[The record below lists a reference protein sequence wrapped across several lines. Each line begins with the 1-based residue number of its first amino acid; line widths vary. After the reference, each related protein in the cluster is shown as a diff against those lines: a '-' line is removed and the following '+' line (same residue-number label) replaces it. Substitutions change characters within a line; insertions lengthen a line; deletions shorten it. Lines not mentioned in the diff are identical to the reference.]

1 MPLSERDQRT
11 LKIGG
16 VIIGVLLVAFLVMN
30 LLGGGEEAPPGE
42 ETARPTDPATV
53 PGGEVPS
60 ESPSQTPTS
69 TLSPVT
75 AFTGRDPF
83 SAPPGFSTAAPTTGA
98 PTTGAPTTSAPTTSG
113 GTSTSTSSPTSGGTF
128 STSTSPPP
136 TQPGN
141 GSSSNT
147 GGHEVVLLNVFSVGG
162 VPTVQVEVDGTI
174 YDVQV
179 GDEFGPNDRFELRSI
194 SGNCAMFVYGDD
206 PFTLCV
212 TPQK

>member
-16 VIIGVLLVAFLVMN
+16 IIIGVLLVAFLAMN
-30 LLGGGEEAPPGE
+30 LLGGGEDAPPGE

-53 PGGEVPS
+53 PGEEPS
-60 ESPSQTPTS
+60 DSPSQTPTS
-69 TLSPVT
+69 TLSPV
-75 AFTGRDPF
+75 AVFTGRDPF
-83 SAPPGFSTAAPTTGA
+83 SVPPGFSTA
-98 PTTGAPTTSAPTTSG
+98 TSPP
-113 GTSTSTSSPTSGGTF
+113 PTSGATTGTTSPPPTSGATT
-128 STSTSPPP
+128 STTSPPP

-141 GSSSNT
+141 GSSSNK

-162 VPTVQVEVDGTI
+162 VPTVQVEVNGTI

-179 GDEFGPNDRFELRSI
+179 GDEFGPNDRFEVRSI
-194 SGNCAMFVYGDD
+194 SGNCATFVYGDE

>member
-30 LLGGGEEAPPGE
+30 LLGGGDEAPPGE
-42 ETARPTDPATV
+42 ETARPSDPATV
-53 PGGEVPS
+53 PGGESPS
-60 ESPSQTPTS
+60 GSPSQTPTS

-98 PTTGAPTTSAPTTSG
+98 TSPGATTSPGQTTTTSPG
-113 GTSTSTSSPTSGGTF
+113 QTTTTSPGQTTT
-128 STSTSPPP
+128 TSPPP

-141 GSSSNT
+141 GSSSNN

-174 YDVQV
+174 YDVQA
-179 GDEFGPNDRFELRSI
+179 GDEFGPSDRFEVRSI
-194 SGNCAMFVYGDD
+194 SGNCATFVYGDD

>member
-30 LLGGGEEAPPGE
+30 LLGGGDEAPPGE
-42 ETARPTDPATV
+42 ETARPSDPATV
-53 PGGEVPS
+53 PGGESPS
-60 ESPSQTPTS
+60 GSPSQTPTS

-98 PTTGAPTTSAPTTSG
+98 TSPGATTSPGQTT
-113 GTSTSTSSPTSGGTF
+113 T
-128 STSTSPPP
+128 TSPPP

-141 GSSSNT
+141 GSSSNN

-174 YDVQV
+174 YDVQA
-179 GDEFGPNDRFELRSI
+179 GDEFGPSDRFEVRSI
-194 SGNCAMFVYGDD
+194 SGNCATFVYGDD

>member
-30 LLGGGEEAPPGE
+30 LLGGGDEAPPGE
-42 ETARPTDPATV
+42 ETARPSDPATV
-53 PGGEVPS
+53 PGGESPS
-60 ESPSQTPTS
+60 GSPSQTPTS

-98 PTTGAPTTSAPTTSG
+98 TSPGATTSPGQTTTTSPG
-113 GTSTSTSSPTSGGTF
+113 QTTT
-128 STSTSPPP
+128 TSPPP

-141 GSSSNT
+141 GSSSNN

-174 YDVQV
+174 YDVQA
-179 GDEFGPNDRFELRSI
+179 GDEFGPSDRFEVRSI
-194 SGNCAMFVYGDD
+194 SGNCATFVYGDD